1 MNAFAELFS
10 DIDGG
15 RVLDVATGDGGYI
28 PVLRNYLG
36 NFTHITGLDINPL
49 LLSKAQKKLDV
60 ERIEFTQM
68 NAEYL
73 GFKNGSLDTVNIA
86 ASLHHLENVRSVLA
100 EMKRV
105 LKPGGKFMLTEM
117 HRDGGSEEQ
126 FIAIRIHHWAAA
138 VDTSLGILH
147 DRTFARQEII
157 DFVDELNLINIE
169 IRDFS
174 SKMINPRDER
184 TIAGISEYLAR
195 YHQRLVSKTS
205 NEMLLQQELELRE
218 SLTSIGF
225 QREPLLVIIAE
236 KA

>member
-1 MNAFAELFS
+1 LNAFEELFS

-15 RVLDVATGDGGYI
+15 RVLDIATGEGGYI
-28 PVLRNYLG
+28 PVLRSYLRS
-36 NFTHITGLDINPL
+36 FSLITGLDINPL
-49 LLSKAQKKLDV
+49 LLSKAQKKLNL
-60 ERIEFTQM
+60 ERNEFTQM
-68 NAEYL
+68 NAEHL

-86 ASLHHLENVRSVLA
+86 ASLHHLENVRSVLG

-105 LKPGGKFMLTEM
+105 LKPGGKFILTEM

-138 VDTSLGILH
+138 VDTSQGILH

-174 SKMINPRDER
+174 SKMINPHDEK
-184 TIAGISEYLAR
+184 TIAGISEYLDR
-195 YHQRLVSKTS
+195 YHQRLVSKSS
-205 NEMLLQQELELRE
+205 NEMLLQQEFELRE

-225 QREPLLVIIAE
+225 QGEPLLVIIAE